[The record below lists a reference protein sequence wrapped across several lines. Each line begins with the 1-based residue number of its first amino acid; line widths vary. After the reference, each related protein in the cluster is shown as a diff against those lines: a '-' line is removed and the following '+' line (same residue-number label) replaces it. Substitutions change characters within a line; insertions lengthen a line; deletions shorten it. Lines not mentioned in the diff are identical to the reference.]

1 MRLLFVLILS
11 SIAIK
16 APAQFSAEEKI
27 LSTLTGELKGTL
39 IIPSKLKK
47 FSLMI
52 LQAGSGP
59 TDRNGNNPLGVKA
72 NSYRLLAEALA
83 KENIATL
90 LIDKRGIAASGAAGK
105 KEADLRF
112 DDYITD
118 LALWARLMKKDRRI
132 KKTFIAGHSEG
143 SLIAMAAV
151 QQVKVS
157 GYISIAGA
165 GERIDK
171 IIKWQLDKG
180 APAMAGP
187 VDSMLAILREGKKLD
202 SVPKNL
208 LFILRP
214 SVQPYMASWMKYDP
228 CAEISKIRI
237 PILILQ
243 GTTDLQVEVKE
254 GQMLKSCNPAATL
267 KIISGMNH
275 ILKESSADVKKNTA
289 TYSDPA
295 LPIMPALVTD
305 IVKFIKYK

>member
-1 MRLLFVLILS
+1 MRLLFILIIS
-11 SIAIK
+11 SFCITAT
-16 APAQFSAEEKI
+16 AQFSAEEKV
-27 LSTLTGELKGTL
+27 LSTPTGELKGTL
-39 IIPSKLKK
+39 IVPSKSKK
-47 FSLMI
+47 FSLMV

-83 KENIATL
+83 KENIGIL
-90 LIDKRGIAASGAAGK
+90 LTDKRGIAASGAAGK
-105 KEADLRF
+105 KESELRF

-118 LALWARLMKKDRRI
+118 LALWVRLMKKDRRI

-143 SLIAMAAV
+143 SLIGMAAV
-151 QQVKVS
+151 QQEKVN

-171 IIKWQLDKG
+171 IINRQLENQS
-180 APAMAGP
+180 PAMAGM
-187 VDSMLAILREGKKLD
+187 VDSMLAVLRQGKQLD

-237 PILILQ
+237 PVLILQ
-243 GTTDLQVEVKE
+243 GTTDLQVEMKE
-254 GQMLKSCNPAATL
+254 AQMLKACNPAATL

-275 ILKESSADVKKNTA
+275 ILKESSAEVKKNTA

-295 LPIMPALVTD
+295 LPVVPALVAE
-305 IVKFIKYK
+305 IAKFIKQK

>member
-1 MRLLFVLILS
+1 MRLLFILIIS
-11 SIAIK
+11 SFCITAT
-16 APAQFSAEEKI
+16 AQFSAEEKV
-27 LSTLTGELKGTL
+27 LSTPTGELKGTL
-39 IIPSKLKK
+39 IVPSKSKK
-47 FSLMI
+47 FSLMV

-83 KENIATL
+83 KEDIGIL

-105 KEADLRF
+105 KESELRF

-118 LALWARLMKKDRRI
+118 LALWVRLMKKDRRI

-143 SLIAMAAV
+143 SLIGMAAV
-151 QQVKVS
+151 QQEKVN

-171 IIKWQLDKG
+171 IINRQLENQS
-180 APAMAGP
+180 PAMAGM
-187 VDSMLAILREGKKLD
+187 VDSMLAVLRQGKQLD

-237 PILILQ
+237 PVLILQ
-243 GTTDLQVEVKE
+243 GTTDLQVEMKE
-254 GQMLKSCNPAATL
+254 AQMLKSCNPAATL
-267 KIISGMNH
+267 IIISGMNH
-275 ILKESSADVKKNTA
+275 ILKESPAEVKKNTA

-295 LPIMPALVTD
+295 LPVVPAL
-305 IVKFIKYK
+305 IAEIAKFIKHK

>member
-1 MRLLFVLILS
+1 MRLLFILIIS
-11 SIAIK
+11 SFCITAT
-16 APAQFSAEEKI
+16 AQISAEEKV
-27 LSTLTGELKGTL
+27 LSTATGELKGTL
-39 IIPSKLKK
+39 IVPSKSKK
-47 FSLMI
+47 FSLMVF
-52 LQAGSGP
+52 QAGSGP

-83 KENIATL
+83 KEDIGTL

-105 KEADLRF
+105 KESELRF

-118 LALWARLMKKDRRI
+118 LALWVRLMKKDRRI

-143 SLIAMAAV
+143 SLIGMAAV
-151 QQVKVS
+151 QQEKVN

-171 IIKWQLDKG
+171 IINRQLENQS
-180 APAMAGP
+180 PAMAGM
-187 VDSMLAILREGKKLD
+187 VDSMLAVLRQGKQLD

-237 PILILQ
+237 PVLILQ
-243 GTTDLQVEVKE
+243 GTTDLQVEMKE
-254 GQMLKSCNPAATL
+254 AQMLKSCNPAATL
-267 KIISGMNH
+267 IIISGMNH
-275 ILKESSADVKKNTA
+275 ILKESPAEVKKNTA

-295 LPIMPALVTD
+295 LPVVPALVAE
-305 IVKFIKYK
+305 IAKFIKHK